1 MIGKDYPIL
10 ELEVPHDVA
19 DILLAENIHPD
30 SIDYVVYSHLH
41 FDHVGDISKFPNA
54 QLIVGPGSTETTSPG
69 YPEKELS
76 PFMSSA
82 LNHPNV
88 RELSR
93 TKDKWVTIAGFP
105 AYDFFGD
112 GTFFL
117 CDAPGHMAGNMMA
130 LARTGQDEWIAM
142 GGDCCHD
149 RKLFAS
155 CGYSIST
162 SNGPGGAAG
171 MHSDV
176 VAATSTVDKIKQ
188 LNKDSNVLV
197 VLAHDRY
204 CEGVLPLIPNTL
216 NGWKQKQWKAKI
228 ATQSGDT
235 M

>member
-1 MIGKDYPIL
+1 MPY
-10 ELEVPHDVA
+10 DVA
-19 DILLAENIHPD
+19 DILLAENIKPA

-54 QLIVGPGSTETTSPG
+54 DLVIGPGSMEAASHA
-69 YPEKELS
+69 YPEKEMS

-82 LNHPNV
+82 LDHPVV

-105 AYDFFGD
+105 AFDFFGD

-117 CDAPGHMAGNMMA
+117 CDAPGHMAGNLLA
-130 LARTGQDEWIAM
+130 LARTGRDEWIAM

-155 CGYSIST
+155 MGYTIST

-176 VAATSTVDKIKQ
+176 IAAKSTIEKIKI
-188 LNKDSNVLV
+188 LNMDSNVLV
-197 VLAHDRY
+197 VLAHDRH
-204 CEGVLPLIPNTL
+204 CEGVLPLIPNRL
-216 NGWKQKQWKAKI
+216 NGWKQKQWKAEI
-228 ATQSGDT
+228 ATQSGDDMVPT
-235 M
+235 